1 MKRLII
7 LALAMLLAAC
17 APTAAAKSSP
27 NQSPSASPTPT
38 LSVTD
43 SLLYVR
49 MTSLDVIWVE
59 TSTRVLR
66 STDRGQHW
74 TDVTPV
80 PHGVGGSFYA
90 LDDDRAWFVTILS
103 PASGSD
109 IFHTVDGGKVW
120 ARSGAALAINGPE
133 SLDFVDPING
143 WATVG
148 LGAAAGSEGVAVLRS
163 VDGGASWSR
172 VADTGDPTTP
182 SPSPS
187 GLAFG
192 CDKGAAVFGSKSV
205 GLLPVECAGGPPYIY
220 RTHDSGAHW
229 TSISLP
235 NPPTAL
241 VSYFGQVEFL
251 SATDVVLI
259 GTYYAAQNHPAPTIL
274 VSHDA
279 GLTWLPY
286 SLPGNGSVDFES
298 ASSGWQLDT
307 PIQAT
312 EDSGQTWHP
321 LSVPAPPFS
330 ASEMTL
336 QDLGKGTAVASSSV
350 AIYRTDD
357 GAATWQNITPPQKPA

>member
-1 MKRLII
+1 
-7 LALAMLLAAC
+7 MLLAAC
-17 APTAAAKSSP
+17 APAAAAKASP
-27 NQSPSASPTPT
+27 SQQPSASPSSSPT
-38 LSVTD
+38 VSIND
-43 SLLYVR
+43 ALLYVR
-49 MTSLDVIWVE
+49 MTSLDVMWAE
-59 TSTRVLR
+59 TATRVLR

-80 PHGVGGSFYA
+80 PHGQGGSFFA
-90 LDDDRAWFVTILS
+90 LDDDRAWYVTILS

-163 VDGGASWSR
+163 ADGGASWSR
-172 VADTGDPTTP
+172 VADTGDPTTA

-192 CDKGAAVFGSKSV
+192 CDKGAAVFGSKTI
-205 GLLPVECAGGPPYIY
+205 GLLPVECAGGAPYIY
-220 RTHDSGAHW
+220 RTHDGGAHW

-235 NPPTAL
+235 IPSTAL
-241 VSYFGQVEFL
+241 ASYFGEVEFL

-259 GTYYAAQNHPAPTIL
+259 GNYYAAQNHPTPTIL

-279 GLTWLPY
+279 GISWQPY
-286 SLPGNGSVDFES
+286 SLPGTGSVDFES

-312 EDSGQTWHP
+312 EDLAQDWHP
-321 LSVPAPPFS
+321 LSVPAPPFK
-330 ASEMTL
+330 ASDMTL
-336 QDLGKGTAVASSSV
+336 QDLGKGAAVAWSST

-357 GAATWQNITPPQKPA
+357 GASSWQNITPPQKSA